1 MWGLCLA
8 KAASTS
14 YSWACL
20 AQVGMLGWTTL
31 WSEAFTLPSH
41 VERGRKM
48 GDLPDLF
55 LKGRK
60 LKMFSADLIG
70 LPDESR
76 CGQPS
81 SFLITRD

>member
-1 MWGLCLA
+1 
-8 KAASTS
+8 
-14 YSWACL
+14 
-20 AQVGMLGWTTL
+20 MLGWTTL